1 MLFDVGGEELL
12 ILSSSSF
19 GVLPTLLTLL
29 SDGALSA
36 ETFLS
41 DEALDFGGFE
51 ESLISA
57 FDLTTDNVFAH
68 IILLLVESE
77 GLDNV
82 VATLHAESVGAFNI
96 SDTFNFFVALLHD
109 SQEESSDIG
118 TDNAATAGL
127 AGAFTSTHGLVAGTT
142 FLVKDAG
149 SAVDQ
154 DTLLHLETLLVVTA
168 SNFEDV
174 ALELFTH
181 DLTVNFL
188 THSPVVEGTDCL
200 FIVNFKLFLATSG
213 WVCNVKLQAR

>member
-1 MLFDVGGEELL
+1 LLFDVGGEELL

-82 VATLHAESVGAFNI
+82 VATLHAESVGAVDI

-127 AGAFTSTHGLVAGTT
+127 AGAFTSTHGFVAGTT
-142 FLVKDAG
+142 FLVENAG

-181 DLTVNFL
+181 DFAVNFL

>member
-1 MLFDVGGEELL
+1 LLFDVGGEELL

-57 FDLTTDNVFAH
+57 FDLTTDNVFTH

-127 AGAFTSTHGLVAGTT
+127 AGTFTSTHGLVAGTT

-188 THSPVVEGTDCL
+188 THSPVVEGT
-200 FIVNFKLFLATSG
+200 ATQQME
-213 WVCNVKLQAR
+213 C